1 LVNGSPAPPLAPA
14 ASSYLRI
21 AAIGV
26 ALLVGLATLI
36 ALQPHWNS
44 RLQSAGF
51 DTYQLLKPREV
62 ATSPVTVVEID
73 DAILARLGQ
82 WPWSR
87 TVLAELVRSISR
99 QRPAAIGIDILMP
112 EPDRLSPDR
121 LLAQARQA
129 DPTIADRLP
138 SLPSSDSELAR
149 AIAEA
154 PVVLGIAGTPAPTSR
169 QPLAPPF
176 VVVDRVPRHPSRAPA
191 VIDLPHYAGAL
202 TNIDL
207 LDRSATGHGLI
218 SAGRSDDVIRRI
230 PLASRIADGYVPA
243 LPIEMLRVALQ
254 ASAIRLFVDGP
265 VVESI
270 GVGDFVVPTETD
282 GELRIYYATR
292 DSHRSVSAIE
302 VLDGKVDPLRF
313 DHKLVLI
320 GITGLAVA
328 DYQNTPLGVRMP
340 GIEIQAQVLE
350 NLFDQTWLSRPRWAS
365 HVEVALFALLGL
377 TLIAVTPRWKPRNAA
392 LLATAFMALPVAA
405 AFIAFFS
412 RRMVFDAAAPAL
424 GLLVL
429 FSFLLLLSLGEAG
442 RQRKRLEQ
450 MVQAQ
455 REEAA
460 YIDGELAA
468 AKRIQTGFLP
478 RADFLRDDPRIELA
492 AAMIPAREV
501 GGDLYD
507 FFLLGADR
515 LFFLIGDVAGKGVSA
530 SMFMAVSK
538 ALYKSA
544 TLRSPGSPI
553 ADLMRAAN
561 DEVSRDNPEM
571 FFVTVFAGV
580 LDLRSGDL
588 DYCNAG
594 HEDPYL
600 LTPGRAGVVRL
611 TDGAGPP
618 LCSVDRFAYEGASRR
633 LHPGETLVLVTD
645 GVADAQNA
653 AGERYGSRRLQEKL
667 AGLALAGAGAHPL
680 VDALS
685 ANIHSFAAGAEA
697 TDDITVLA
705 LRWIGL
711 PATA

>member
-1 LVNGSPAPPLAPA
+1 M
-14 ASSYLRI
+14 
-21 AAIGV
+21 

-36 ALQPHWNS
+36 WLQPRWNS
-44 RLQSAGF
+44 RLQSTWF

-73 DAILARLGQ
+73 EASLTKLGQ

-87 TVLAELVRSISR
+87 TVLAEMIRSIAR
-99 QRPAAIGIDILMP
+99 ERPAAIGIDILMP

-121 LLAQARQA
+121 LLAQARRA
-129 DPTIADRLP
+129 DPTLADRLP
-138 SLPSSDSELAR
+138 SLPSSDGELAR
-149 AIAEA
+149 TIAEA
-154 PVVLGIAGTPAPTSR
+154 PVVLGLAGTPAPTSR

-176 VVVDRVPRHPSRAPA
+176 VVVDRSQRNPLLATA
-191 VIDLPHYAGAL
+191 VVDLPHYAGAL
-202 TNIDL
+202 TSIDL

-230 PLASRIADGYVPA
+230 PLASRIANAYVPS
-243 LPIEMLRVALQ
+243 LPIEMLRIALQ

-265 VVESI
+265 IVESI
-270 GVGDFVVPTETD
+270 GVGNFVVPTEPD
-282 GELRIYYATR
+282 GELRIYYSRR
-292 DSHRSVSAIE
+292 DSHRSVSAID
-302 VLDGKVDPLRF
+302 VLDGKIDPLRL

-320 GITGLAVA
+320 GTTGLAVA

-340 GIEIQAQVLE
+340 GIEIQAQILE
-350 NLFDQTWLSRPRWAS
+350 NLFDQTWLRRPRWAPRF
-365 HVEVALFALLGL
+365 ELALFAVLGL

-392 LLATAFMALPVAA
+392 LLATAFMVLPVAA
-405 AFIAFFS
+405 SFIAFFS
-412 RRMVFDAAAPAL
+412 RRLVFDAAAPAL
-424 GLLVL
+424 ALLVL

-442 RQRKRLEQ
+442 KQRKRLEQ
-450 MVQAQ
+450 LVQAQ
-455 REEAA
+455 REQAA

-468 AKRIQTGFLP
+468 AKRIQMGFLP
-478 RADFLRDDPRIELA
+478 RADFLRDDPRVELA
-492 AAMIPAREV
+492 AAMTPAREV

-507 FFLLGADR
+507 FFLLGSDR

-553 ADLMRAAN
+553 ADLMRGAN

-580 LDLRSGDL
+580 LNLGSGQL

-594 HEDPYL
+594 HENPYL
-600 LTPGRAGVVRL
+600 LTQDYAGAVRL

-618 LCSVDRFAYEGASRR
+618 LCSVDQFAYEGAWRR
-633 LHPGETLVLVTD
+633 LHPGETLILVTD
-645 GVADAQNA
+645 GVADAQNP
-653 AGERYGSRRLQEKL
+653 AGERYGSRRLQERL
-667 AGLALAGAGAHPL
+667 AGLAPAGTGAHAL
-680 VDALS
+680 VDALC
-685 ANIHSFAAGAEA
+685 ADIRSFTAGAEA
-697 TDDITVLA
+697 TDDITVVA
-705 LRWIGL
+705 LRWAGS
-711 PATA
+711 PGTA

>member
-1 LVNGSPAPPLAPA
+1 V
-14 ASSYLRI
+14 
-21 AAIGV
+21 AIGI
-26 ALLVGLATLI
+26 ALLVALATLI
-36 ALQPHWNS
+36 GLQPRWNS
-44 RLQSAGF
+44 RLQSTWF

-73 DAILARLGQ
+73 EASLTRLGQ

-87 TVLAELVRSISR
+87 SVLAELIRSISR

-121 LLAQARQA
+121 LLARARQA
-129 DPTIADRLP
+129 DPTLADRLP
-138 SLPSSDSELAR
+138 TLPSSDSELAR
-149 AIAEA
+149 TIAEA
-154 PVVLGIAGTPAPTSR
+154 PVVLGLAGTPAPTSR

-176 VVVDRVPRHPSRAPA
+176 VVVDRAQRDPSRAPA
-191 VIDLPHYAGAL
+191 VVDLPHYAGAL

-230 PLASRIADGYVPA
+230 PLAARIADGYVPS
-243 LPIEMLRVALQ
+243 LPIEMLRVTLQ
-254 ASAIRLFVDGP
+254 ARAIRLFVDGP

-282 GELRIYYATR
+282 GELRIYYAQR
-292 DSHRSVSAIE
+292 DSHRSISAID
-302 VLDGKVDPLRF
+302 VLDGKVDPTRF
-313 DHKLVLI
+313 DRKLVLI
-320 GITGLAVA
+320 GTTGLAVA

-350 NLFDQTWLSRPRWAS
+350 NLFDQTWLDRPRWAS
-365 HVEVALFALLGL
+365 RFELALFVLLGL

-392 LLATAFMALPVAA
+392 LLATAFMALPIAA
-405 AFIAFFS
+405 GFIAFYS
-412 RRMVFDAAAPAL
+412 RRLVFDAAAPAL

-442 RQRKRLEQ
+442 RQRKRLELL
-450 MVQAQ
+450 VQAQ
-455 REEAA
+455 REQAA

-492 AAMIPAREV
+492 AAMTPAREV

-507 FFLLGADR
+507 FFLLGSER

-544 TLRSPGSPI
+544 TLRSPDEPI
-553 ADLMRAAN
+553 AGLMRAAN

-580 LDLRSGDL
+580 LDLRSGSL

-594 HEDPYL
+594 HENPYL
-600 LTPGRAGVVRL
+600 LAPGRAGAVRL

-633 LHPGETLVLVTD
+633 LHAGETLVLVTD
-645 GVADAQNA
+645 GVADAQDP
-653 AGERYGSRRLQEKL
+653 AGERYGSRRLQERL
-667 AGLALAGAGAHPL
+667 AGLALAGTGAHAL
-680 VDALS
+680 VDALC
-685 ANIHSFAAGAEA
+685 ADIRSFAAGAEA

-705 LRWIGL
+705 LRWVGS